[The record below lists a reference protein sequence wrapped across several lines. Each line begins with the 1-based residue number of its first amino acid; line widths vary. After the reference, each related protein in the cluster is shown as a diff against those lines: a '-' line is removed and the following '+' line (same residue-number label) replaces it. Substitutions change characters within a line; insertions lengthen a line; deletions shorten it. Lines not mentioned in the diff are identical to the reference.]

1 MALVMAQRCNNRGKI
16 NMLGKQHVI
25 VVHYIANITIFLK
38 YGRMRFVDG
47 DMGALL
53 IMLVSVN
60 HKLPHR
66 EEKQQQPGIYY
77 N

>member
-1 MALVMAQRCNNRGKI
+1 M
-16 NMLGKQHVI
+16 
-25 VVHYIANITIFLK
+25 VHYIAHITIFLK
-38 YGRMRFVDG
+38 YRRVRFIDE
-47 DMGALL
+47 DMGTLL
-53 IMLVSVN
+53 VMLVGVN